1 MKRFSMRPAAVFAAF
16 ALAAAAPAFGWEWEW
31 NWRMPGDIYKGL
43 EFESR
48 NAVDR
53 AYKATSAAMDAER
66 ARARPTDLVPRFRAA
81 AAEWRKVEIQAESD
95 NTSDALLAYAGF
107 MQGYT
112 RMKAHDVNEA
122 VKFYGQVVDLY
133 DDERWIAFPARS
145 VCIRPPI
152 PPFTRA

>member
-16 ALAAAAPAFGWEWEW
+16 ALAAAAAAPAFGWEWEW

-66 ARARPTDLVPRFRAA
+66 TGARPTDLVPRFRAA

-95 NTSDALLAYAGF
+95 NTSDALLAYAGIYDKAGKPF
-107 MQGYT
+107 MVVTIGEDISSAYEREREVVHYKNFLQEI
-112 RMKAHDVNEA
+112 VNNLP
-122 VKFYGQVVDLY
+122 V
-133 DDERWIAFPARS
+133 
-145 VCIRPPI
+145 
-152 PPFTRA
+152 